1 MRFPLSK
8 VKVTLLQKRL
18 SNYVY
23 DLIAEVAL
31 RTIDASLSLQR
42 DETSKEQF
50 HHACTEFSLSE
61 L

>member
-50 HHACTEFSLSE
+50 HCACTEFSLSE